1 MAIQFARGEG
11 YMETIEKLPDSKPTI
26 GAREVVKAINGGSVR
41 KVVLASNCPEF
52 LEKRILDATKFNE
65 SGVEILKFTGDQSD
79 LGTKIGKP
87 FPVALV
93 GYSQ

>member
-1 MAIQFARGEG
+1 MPNI
-11 YMETIEKLPDSKPTI
+11 ETIEKLPEGNPTI
-26 GAREVVKAINGGSVR
+26 GTKEVVKAINGGKVR

-65 SGVEILKFTGDQSD
+65 SSVEIIKFRGDQSE